1 MKRLATFLLLVLV
14 VLVVMAFTV
23 LNTETV
29 AIDVYF
35 YQAAIP
41 VSVLIFLSL
50 IVGALLGVFGSLGM
64 TLQQRVELR
73 RLRKQLAS
81 SEQEIVEL
89 RKIPGKD
96 TE

>member
-1 MKRLATFLLLVLV
+1 MKRLVTFLLLVLV

-50 IVGALLGVFGSLGM
+50 IVGALLGVFGSIGM
-64 TLQQRVELR
+64 TLQLRVELR

-81 SEQEIVEL
+81 SEQELVEL
-89 RKIPGKD
+89 RKIPDKD
-96 TE
+96 AE

>member
-1 MKRLATFLLLVLV
+1 MKRLVTFLLLVLV
-14 VLVVMAFTV
+14 VLLVMAFTV

-35 YQAAIP
+35 YQTAIP

-50 IVGALLGVFGSLGM
+50 IVGALLGVFGSIGM
-64 TLQQRVELR
+64 TLQLRVELR
-73 RLRKQLAS
+73 KLRKQLAS

-89 RKIPGKD
+89 RKIPSKD